1 MVNDPGLVGRVG
13 ELQASL
19 LESQKQLVVQV
30 IRQLTTRDTE
40 VEISERGQRDICRL
54 EWQAVGVVI
63 GRSRGKGR
71 DELVQTRFDDQIA
84 ELAADR
90 KVIFGD
96 LPMPGKR
103 QLRLGRGRVGVL
115 DLSGA
120 VDQIAIGPGRDE
132 PEIEVGERA
141 DLGRVG
147 VQGDLDLTTIDG
159 PLGEHGPTVLL
170 ECEVLPVPA
179 ASGVPSQ
186 PQAGF
191 VQRDFLDQQLLTPR
205 QCLSVDGNDDPGN

>member
-19 LESQKQLVVQV
+19 FESQKQLVVQV

-71 DELVQTRFDDQIA
+71 DELVQRRFDDQIA

-132 PEIEVGERA
+132 PEIEVGK
-141 DLGRVG
+141 
-147 VQGDLDLTTIDG
+147 
-159 PLGEHGPTVLL
+159 
-170 ECEVLPVPA
+170 
-179 ASGVPSQ
+179 
-186 PQAGF
+186 
-191 VQRDFLDQQLLTPR
+191 
-205 QCLSVDGNDDPGN
+205 